1 MTVGKKILAVVLSA
15 VLLVIGSG
23 AVYLFNIKSNISGTS
38 INEKNVSVNKY
49 LNHDIV
55 NLALF
60 GVDGRADVEGSRS
73 DTIMIASI
81 NFKSGKVVLT
91 SIQRDTLAR
100 IPKNSSVKTDS
111 YTKINAAYSYGGP
124 ELAIKTLNQNYDLNI
139 TDYVT
144 ISFQCMIDSVNAVGG
159 ITVNIKDD
167 SILKYTNKYINDYNR
182 LNNTSAK
189 TLTHTGKTH
198 LNGIQALAYSRN
210 RYSDSDFG
218 RTERQREVFGLVFK
232 KLTKLS
238 SLELA
243 SLITKISPNIKTSM
257 STTELTSM
265 LQGYM
270 QMKNKKIVNQH
281 VPFDNYYAYV
291 TYEGD
296 SIAPKS
302 LTDNVIQLHQAIYGT
317 KKSYTPSQTV
327 NEINDGIVRRTG
339 VGTLT
344 GTTSGSSSVY
354 SSGSSSTSSRSTSSS
369 TSRSTTSTRSSSSRS
384 TYSTRTT
391 TTTPSAGS
399 STAATQKTVTPPNPS
414 SSSPTAPSSS
424 ESGSSSSSSSASENT
439 DK

>member
-23 AVYLFNIKSNISGTS
+23 AVYIFNIKSNISGTS
-38 INEKNVSVNKY
+38 INEKDVSVNKY

-100 IPKNSSVKTDS
+100 IPKNSTIKTDS

-124 ELAIKTLNQNYDLNI
+124 ELSIKTLNENYDLNI

-144 ISFQCMIDSVNAVGG
+144 ISFQCMIDAVNAVGG
-159 ITVNIKDD
+159 INVNIKDD

-189 TLTHTGKTH
+189 TLTHTGKNH

-232 KLTKLS
+232 KMTKLS
-238 SLELA
+238 SLQLA
-243 SLITKISPNIKTSM
+243 GLITKISPNIKTSM
-257 STTELTSM
+257 STTELTTM

-270 QMKNKKIVNQH
+270 QMKNKKIVNEH

-327 NEINDGIVRRTG
+327 NEISDGIVRRTG

-344 GTTSGSSSVY
+344 GTTSGSSSI
-354 SSGSSSTSSRSTSSS
+354 SSSNRQLETQVDLA
-369 TSRSTTSTRSSSSRS
+369 
-384 TYSTRTT
+384 RTVQQNKNIT
-391 TTTPSAGS
+391 
-399 STAATQKTVTPPNPS
+399 KRD
-414 SSSPTAPSSS
+414 SPTMGCPF
-424 ESGSSSSSSSASENT
+424 
-439 DK
+439 

>member
-38 INEKNVSVNKY
+38 IDEKDVSVNKY

-100 IPKNSSVKTDS
+100 ISKNSTIKTDS

-124 ELAIKTLNQNYDLNI
+124 ELSIKTLNENYDLNI

-144 ISFQCMIDSVNAVGG
+144 ISFQCMIDAVNAVGG
-159 ITVNIKDD
+159 INVNIKDD

-189 TLTHTGKTH
+189 TLTHTGKNH

-232 KLTKLS
+232 KMTKLS
-238 SLELA
+238 SLQLA
-243 SLITKISPNIKTSM
+243 GLITKISPNIKTSM
-257 STTELTSM
+257 STTELTTM

-270 QMKNKKIVNQH
+270 QMKNKKIVNEH

-302 LTDNVIQLHQAIYGT
+302 LTDNVIQLHQAIYGK
-317 KKSYTPSQTV
+317 KKSYTPSQMV
-327 NEINDGIVRRTG
+327 NEINDGLVRKTG

-344 GTTSGSSSVY
+344 GTTSGSSSISS
-354 SSGSSSTSSRSTSSS
+354 SSGSSSTSSRSTS
-369 TSRSTTSTRSSSSRS
+369 RSTTSTRSTTRS
-384 TYSTRTT
+384 TYSTRSTT
-391 TTTPSAGS
+391 TTTPSTS
-399 STAATQKTVTPPNPS
+399 STAATTQKPAPTPT
-414 SSSPTAPSSS
+414 PTEP
-424 ESGSSSSSSSASENT
+424 SSSSSSVTTSEKSST
-439 DK
+439 TTTE

>member
-38 INEKNVSVNKY
+38 IDEKDVSVNKY

-100 IPKNSSVKTDS
+100 ISKNSTIKTDS

-124 ELAIKTLNQNYDLNI
+124 ELSIKTLNENYDLNI

-144 ISFQCMIDSVNAVGG
+144 ISFQCMIDAVNAVGG
-159 ITVNIKDD
+159 INVNIKDD

-189 TLTHTGKTH
+189 TLTHTGKNH

-232 KLTKLS
+232 KMTKLS
-238 SLELA
+238 SLQLA
-243 SLITKISPNIKTSM
+243 GLITKISPNIKTSM
-257 STTELTSM
+257 STTELTTM

-270 QMKNKKIVNQH
+270 QMKNKKIVNEH

-327 NEINDGIVRRTG
+327 NEISDGIVRRTG

-344 GTTSGSSSVY
+344 GTTSGSSSISS
-354 SSGSSSTSSRSTSSS
+354 SSGSSSTSSRSTS
-369 TSRSTTSTRSSSSRS
+369 RSTTSTRSTTRS

-391 TTTPSAGS
+391 TSSPSTSSSTPTTTKPTTSTDTPSTTPKPSVD
-399 STAATQKTVTPPNPS
+399 STTTEEPPHS
-414 SSSPTAPSSS
+414 T
-424 ESGSSSSSSSASENT
+424 E
-439 DK
+439 

>member
-38 INEKNVSVNKY
+38 IDEKDVSVNKY

-100 IPKNSSVKTDS
+100 ISKNSTIKTDS

-124 ELAIKTLNQNYDLNI
+124 ELSIKTLNENYDLNI

-144 ISFQCMIDSVNAVGG
+144 ISFQCMIDAVNAVGG
-159 ITVNIKDD
+159 INVNIKDD

-189 TLTHTGKTH
+189 TLTHTGKNH

-232 KLTKLS
+232 KMTKLS
-238 SLELA
+238 SLQLA
-243 SLITKISPNIKTSM
+243 GLITKISPNIKTSM
-257 STTELTSM
+257 STTELTTM

-270 QMKNKKIVNQH
+270 QMKNKKIVNEH

-327 NEINDGIVRRTG
+327 NEISDGIVRRTG

-344 GTTSGSSSVY
+344 GTTSGSSSISS
-354 SSGSSSTSSRSTSSS
+354 SSGSSSSSSRS
-369 TSRSTTSTRSSSSRS
+369 TSRSTTSTRSTTRS
-384 TYSTRTT
+384 TYSTRSTT
-391 TTTPSAGS
+391 TTTPSTS
-399 STAATQKTVTPPNPS
+399 SRANSTTPTTPSTPPSSENNSTSTQKPPTSTGTETVT
-414 SSSPTAPSSS
+414 
-424 ESGSSSSSSSASENT
+424 E
-439 DK
+439 

>member
-38 INEKNVSVNKY
+38 IDEKDVSVNKY

-100 IPKNSSVKTDS
+100 ISKNSTIKTDS

-124 ELAIKTLNQNYDLNI
+124 ELSIKTLNENYDLNI

-144 ISFQCMIDSVNAVGG
+144 ISFQCMIDAVNAVGG
-159 ITVNIKDD
+159 INVNIKDD

-189 TLTHTGKTH
+189 TLTHTGKNH

-232 KLTKLS
+232 KMTKLS
-238 SLELA
+238 SLQLA
-243 SLITKISPNIKTSM
+243 GLITKISPNIKTSM
-257 STTELTSM
+257 STTELTTM

-270 QMKNKKIVNQH
+270 QMKNKKIVNEH

-327 NEINDGIVRRTG
+327 NEINDGLVRKTG

-344 GTTSGSSSVY
+344 GTTSGSSSISS
-354 SSGSSSTSSRSTSSS
+354 SSGSSSTSSRSTS
-369 TSRSTTSTRSSSSRS
+369 RSTTSTRSTTRS
-384 TYSTRTT
+384 TYSTRSTT
-391 TTTPSAGS
+391 TTTPSTS
-399 STAATQKTVTPPNPS
+399 SRANSTTPTTPSTPPSSENNSTSTQKPPTSTGTETVT
-414 SSSPTAPSSS
+414 
-424 ESGSSSSSSSASENT
+424 E
-439 DK
+439 

>member
-38 INEKNVSVNKY
+38 IDEKDVSVNKY

-100 IPKNSSVKTDS
+100 IPKNSTIKTDS

-124 ELAIKTLNQNYDLNI
+124 ELSIKTLNENYDLNI

-144 ISFQCMIDSVNAVGG
+144 ISFQCMIDAVNAVGG
-159 ITVNIKDD
+159 INVNIKDD

-189 TLTHTGKTH
+189 TLTHTGKNH

-232 KLTKLS
+232 KMTKLS
-238 SLELA
+238 SLQLA
-243 SLITKISPNIKTSM
+243 GLITKISPNIKTSM
-257 STTELTSM
+257 STTELTTM

-270 QMKNKKIVNQH
+270 QMKNKKIVNEH

-327 NEINDGIVRRTG
+327 NEISDGIVRRTG

-344 GTTSGSSSVY
+344 GTTSGSSSI
-354 SSGSSSTSSRSTSSS
+354 SSSNRQLETQVDLA
-369 TSRSTTSTRSSSSRS
+369 
-384 TYSTRTT
+384 RTVQQNKNIT
-391 TTTPSAGS
+391 
-399 STAATQKTVTPPNPS
+399 KRD
-414 SSSPTAPSSS
+414 SPTMGCPF
-424 ESGSSSSSSSASENT
+424 
-439 DK
+439 

>member
-38 INEKNVSVNKY
+38 IDEKDVSVNKY
-49 LNHDIV
+49 LNHNIV

-81 NFKSGKVVLT
+81 NFKSGKVILT

-100 IPKNSSVKTDS
+100 ISKNSTIKTDS

-124 ELAIKTLNQNYDLNI
+124 ELSIKTLNENYDLNI

-144 ISFQCMIDSVNAVGG
+144 ISFQCMIDAVNAVGG
-159 ITVNIKDD
+159 INVNIKDD

-189 TLTHTGKTH
+189 TLTHTGKNH

-232 KLTKLS
+232 KMTKLS
-238 SLELA
+238 SLQLA
-243 SLITKISPNIKTSM
+243 GLITKISPNIKTSM
-257 STTELTSM
+257 STTELTTM

-270 QMKNKKIVNQH
+270 QMKNKKIVNEH

-302 LTDNVIQLHQAIYGT
+302 LTDNVIQLHQAIYGK
-317 KKSYTPSQTV
+317 KKSYTPSQMV
-327 NEINDGIVRRTG
+327 NEINDGLVRKTG

-344 GTTSGSSSVY
+344 GTTSGSSSISS
-354 SSGSSSTSSRSTSSS
+354 SSGSSSTSSRSTS
-369 TSRSTTSTRSSSSRS
+369 RSTTSTRSTTRS
-384 TYSTRTT
+384 TYSTRSTT
-391 TTTPSAGS
+391 TTTPSTS
-399 STAATQKTVTPPNPS
+399 SHANSTTPTTPSTPPSSENNSTFTQKPPTSTGTETVT
-414 SSSPTAPSSS
+414 
-424 ESGSSSSSSSASENT
+424 E
-439 DK
+439 